1 MASLHKCISNV
12 LKIYFPVQQVLAVN
26 MSLALPLI
34 KYQIEILPLVS
45 LTVKYIDPN
54 IDIVLLCRLT

>member
-1 MASLHKCISNV
+1 MHLQCF
-12 LKIYFPVQQVLAVN
+12 KIYFPVHQVLAVN

-34 KYQIEILPLVS
+34 KYQIEILPLVPF
-45 LTVKYIDPN
+45 TVKYIDPN

>member
-12 LKIYFPVQQVLAVN
+12 LKIYFPVHQVLAVN
-26 MSLALPLI
+26 MSQALPLI

>member
-1 MASLHKCISNV
+1 MHLQCF
-12 LKIYFPVQQVLAVN
+12 KIYFPVHQVLAVN

-54 IDIVLLCRLT
+54 IAIVLLCRLT